1 MITKLKKNPKAYL
14 ELQQEFYD
22 NIRKKNLSAKLC
34 HYVWDVL
41 ISMNRRYGFNSAHTL
56 AYSIVGLQEAYLAY
70 HYPVIYWNSANLI
83 SDSGG
88 EDGNVNYGKIAKA
101 ISNIQ
106 KERTKVAL
114 PDINRVKFGF
124 RPNVELN
131 EIIYGL
137 KPIQGIG
144 AKLANGI
151 ISHQP
156 YASMQDFY
164 NKMQS
169 FKEEALENKF
179 GDMAMI
185 QLIKAGC
192 FDDLEK
198 KPRTEIMADF
208 IRQISSPITSLK
220 MANIEDLNRL
230 GLLTEDQ
237 KKFELRLYRFCKYV
251 CQKQFF
257 YKQEK
262 KSPNTAYYYLER
274 KFAEPYFE
282 ENFMSEMQI
291 TKDYEL
297 TDNGLYAVKK
307 GSLDREFNKL
317 TKDFR
322 ENVLTSQEMLDAVN
336 KDRFDNLWKEKATG
350 TVSKWEMDSMCF
362 YYGPHELENVN
373 RKEYDIVNFNDM
385 PEEPVIA
392 DVYYY
397 RNQQKPRFVLNRIC
411 GTVLDKDRTKHTVTL
426 LTPDGVCDVKFYA
439 GAFSYWDKQIS
450 QIEADGTKKTLEKS
464 WFSRGNK
471 IMVTGFRRGEQWI
484 AKKYKDSVYNH
495 SVQLIVDIDEKGNL
509 DLKTDRIEVDSANDV
524 AV

>member
-56 AYSIVGLQEAYLAY
+56 AYSIVGLQEANLAY

-144 AKLANGI
+144 TKLANGI

-198 KPRTEIMADF
+198 
-208 IRQISSPITSLK
+208 
-220 MANIEDLNRL
+220 
-230 GLLTEDQ
+230 
-237 KKFELRLYRFCKYV
+237 
-251 CQKQFF
+251 
-257 YKQEK
+257 
-262 KSPNTAYYYLER
+262 
-274 KFAEPYFE
+274 
-282 ENFMSEMQI
+282 
-291 TKDYEL
+291 
-297 TDNGLYAVKK
+297 
-307 GSLDREFNKL
+307 
-317 TKDFR
+317 
-322 ENVLTSQEMLDAVN
+322 
-336 KDRFDNLWKEKATG
+336 
-350 TVSKWEMDSMCF
+350 
-362 YYGPHELENVN
+362 
-373 RKEYDIVNFNDM
+373 
-385 PEEPVIA
+385 
-392 DVYYY
+392 
-397 RNQQKPRFVLNRIC
+397 
-411 GTVLDKDRTKHTVTL
+411 
-426 LTPDGVCDVKFYA
+426 
-439 GAFSYWDKQIS
+439 
-450 QIEADGTKKTLEKS
+450 EAK
-464 WFSRGNK
+464 N
-471 IMVTGFRRGEQWI
+471 
-484 AKKYKDSVYNH
+484 
-495 SVQLIVDIDEKGNL
+495 
-509 DLKTDRIEVDSANDV
+509 
-524 AV
+524 

>member
-1 MITKLKKNPKAYL
+1 M
-14 ELQQEFYD
+14 
-22 NIRKKNLSAKLC
+22 
-34 HYVWDVL
+34 
-41 ISMNRRYGFNSAHTL
+41 
-56 AYSIVGLQEAYLAY
+56 
-70 HYPVIYWNSANLI
+70 I

-144 AKLANGI
+144 AKVANGI

-179 GDMAMI
+179 GDAAMI

-230 GLLTEDQ
+230 GLLTESQ

-251 CQKQFF
+251 CQKQ
-257 YKQEK
+257 
-262 KSPNTAYYYLER
+262 
-274 KFAEPYFE
+274 
-282 ENFMSEMQI
+282 
-291 TKDYEL
+291 
-297 TDNGLYAVKK
+297 YAFNVKT
-307 GSLDREFNKL
+307 R
-317 TKDFR
+317 
-322 ENVLTSQEMLDAVN
+322 
-336 KDRFDNLWKEKATG
+336 
-350 TVSKWEMDSMCF
+350 
-362 YYGPHELENVN
+362 
-373 RKEYDIVNFNDM
+373 
-385 PEEPVIA
+385 
-392 DVYYY
+392 
-397 RNQQKPRFVLNRIC
+397 
-411 GTVLDKDRTKHTVTL
+411 
-426 LTPDGVCDVKFYA
+426 
-439 GAFSYWDKQIS
+439 
-450 QIEADGTKKTLEKS
+450 
-464 WFSRGNK
+464 
-471 IMVTGFRRGEQWI
+471 
-484 AKKYKDSVYNH
+484 
-495 SVQLIVDIDEKGNL
+495 
-509 DLKTDRIEVDSANDV
+509 
-524 AV
+524 